1 LRRVELRRAAAF
13 LCALAI
19 AAAASAQSPALS
31 SWNDGEAKTR
41 ILDFVR
47 AVTDPKGK
55 DFVAPADRIA
65 VFDNDGTLWAEQP
78 LYFQALFMLD
88 QVKAAAPKHPEW
100 KDNPAFKAL
109 VAQDKAAIEKMGM
122 KPVLEL
128 LAQAN
133 SGMTVAEYDATIRN
147 WLATARHPKYQRP
160 YTELTYLP
168 MRELLDYLRANGFS
182 TFIVSG
188 GSVEFMRP
196 WAEKAYGIPPEQVI
210 GSQMEVKFE
219 MKDGKPVLTREAK
232 IAFVDDGP
240 GKPVGIYRHIGKRPI
255 LAFGNSDG
263 DFQMLQ
269 VTTAGEG
276 RRLGLIVHHDD
287 AAREYAY
294 DRQSHIGKL
303 DKALDAAPANHW
315 IVVSMKSDWK
325 KVFAFDK

>member
-1 LRRVELRRAAAF
+1 
-13 LCALAI
+13 
-19 AAAASAQSPALS
+19 
-31 SWNDGEAKTR
+31 
-41 ILDFVR
+41 
-47 AVTDPKGK
+47 
-55 DFVAPADRIA
+55 
-65 VFDNDGTLWAEQP
+65 
-78 LYFQALFMLD
+78 MLD

-100 KDNPAFKAL
+100 KDNAAFKAL
-109 VAQDKAAIEKMGM
+109 MAQDTAALEKMGM

-128 LAQAN
+128 LAVAN

-147 WLATARHPKYQRP
+147 WLATAKHPKYQRP
-160 YTELTYLP
+160 YTDLTYAP
-168 MRELLDYLRANGFS
+168 MRELLDYLRANGFR

-263 DFQMLQ
+263 DLQMLQ

-294 DRQSHIGKL
+294 DRNSHIGKL

-315 IVVSMKSDWK
+315 IVVSMKKDWK

>member
-1 LRRVELRRAAAF
+1 VWACAWAWAAYAAA
-13 LCALAI
+13 
-19 AAAASAQSPALS
+19 QPPALQ

-41 ILDFVR
+41 IVEFVR
-47 AVTDPKGK
+47 AVTEKNGK
-55 DFVAPADRIA
+55 DYVAPGDRIA

-88 QVKAAAPKHPEW
+88 QVKTAAPRHPEW
-100 KDNPAFKAL
+100 KDNAAYKAL
-109 VAQDKAAIEKMGM
+109 VAQDKAALGKMGM

-128 LAQAN
+128 LAVAN
-133 SGMTVAEYDATIRN
+133 SGMTVGEYDSTIRN

-160 YTELTYLP
+160 YTDLTYAP

-196 WAEKAYGIPPEQVI
+196 WAEQAYGIPPERVI

-240 GKPVGIYRHIGKRPI
+240 GKPVGIYRHIGKRPL

-269 VTTAGEG
+269 VTTAGAG
-276 RRLGLIVHHDD
+276 RRLALIVHHDD
-287 AAREYAY
+287 AVREFAY

-303 DKALDAAPANHW
+303 DQALDAAPANHW
-315 IVVSMKSDWK
+315 IVVSMKRDWK
-325 KVFAFDK
+325 KVFAFQQ

>member
-1 LRRVELRRAAAF
+1 
-13 LCALAI
+13 
-19 AAAASAQSPALS
+19 
-31 SWNDGEAKTR
+31 
-41 ILDFVR
+41 
-47 AVTDPKGK
+47 
-55 DFVAPADRIA
+55 

-88 QVKAAAPKHPEW
+88 QVKTAAPRHPEW
-100 KDNPAFKAL
+100 KDNAAYKAL
-109 VAQDKAAIEKMGM
+109 VAQDKAALGKMGM

-128 LAQAN
+128 LAVAN
-133 SGMTVAEYDATIRN
+133 SGMTVGEYDATIRR
-147 WLATARHPKYQRP
+147 WLAAARHPKYQRP
-160 YTELTYLP
+160 YTDLTYAP

-196 WAEKAYGIPPEQVI
+196 WAEQAYGIPPERVI

-240 GKPVGIYRHIGKRPI
+240 GKPVGIYRHIGKRPL

-269 VTTAGEG
+269 VTTAGAG
-276 RRLGLIVHHDD
+276 RRLALIVHHDD
-287 AAREYAY
+287 AVREFAY

-303 DKALDAAPANHW
+303 DQALDAAPANHW
-315 IVVSMKSDWK
+315 IVVSMKRDWK
-325 KVFAFDK
+325 KVFAFQQ